1 MTASLATDSLFAPT
15 EISPETSNDKAPSA
29 EDGDVF
35 ANLLRRFQE
44 NDDRRQGLA
53 QAVAKEK
60 ARLQEQAISLIV
72 RRSVSTRMAALGPA
86 TAATG
91 ASETG
96 EAAPAASLAARLREA
111 LGWFSNKSGA
121 RDSFLQQLQ
130 SQSGSNILG
139 GVLDAIETLR
149 ASLSRAVE
157 SLRSMNGGASN
168 VTGVFSQVTS
178 FSLSVTSETTAASA
192 MDVNPAALPGLNANS
207 RVTVK
212 MQLQMMAIQRFSQT
226 TVAQAQEGGTSI
238 TLFNRQVDL
247 HAYLLF
253 MDPLVLDLNGDGVDL
268 RGLQED
274 GGVTFDLAGDG
285 TARRCGWVQGDDA
298 LLFIDR
304 DGDGL
309 CGDGK
314 ELFGDQE
321 GDANGFEKLRRYDS
335 DGNGVIDQNDVVY
348 AKLKTWN
355 DLNGDGVCDANEV
368 RGLREA
374 GVASI
379 NLGYAAVNEDNHGNR
394 VSERSFYT
402 ALDGAIHD
410 AVDAQFQCETA

>member
-1 MTASLATDSLFAPT
+1 MTASLATDSLFTPT
-15 EISPETSNDKAPSA
+15 EISPDTGNDNAPSA

-35 ANLLRRFQE
+35 ANLLRRFQD

-53 QAVAKEK
+53 KAVAKEK
-60 ARLQEQAISLIV
+60 ARLQEQAIALIV
-72 RRSVSTRMAALGPA
+72 RRSVSARMAAAGPA
-86 TAATG
+86 TAAARAG
-91 ASETG
+91 ATG
-96 EAAPAASLAARLREA
+96 ESDPAAALSARLREA
-111 LGWFSNKSGA
+111 LGWFSNQNGA
-121 RDSFLQQLQ
+121 RDSFLSQLQ
-130 SQSGSNILG
+130 RDSGSNLLG
-139 GVLDAIETLR
+139 GVLDAIENLR
-149 ASLSRAVE
+149 ASLARAVE
-157 SLRSMNGGASN
+157 SLRGQNPN
-168 VTGVFSQVTS
+168 VSGVFSQVTE
-178 FSLSVTSETTAASA
+178 FSMSVTSETTVAGA

-253 MDPLVLDLNGDGVDL
+253 MDPLVLDLNGDGVEL

-379 NLGYAAVNEDNHGNR
+379 SLGYAAVDETNHGNR

-410 AVDAQFQCETA
+410 AVDAQFQCATA

>member
-1 MTASLATDSLFAPT
+1 MTASLATDSLFTPT
-15 EISPETSNDKAPSA
+15 EIYPDTGNDNAPSA

-35 ANLLRRFQE
+35 ANLLRRFQD

-53 QAVAKEK
+53 KAVAKEK
-60 ARLQEQAISLIV
+60 ARLQEQAIALIV
-72 RRSVSTRMAALGPA
+72 RRSVSARMAASGPA
-86 TAATG
+86 TAAAG
-91 ASETG
+91 ADATG
-96 EAAPAASLAARLREA
+96 ESDPAAALSARLREA
-111 LGWFSNKSGA
+111 LGWFSNQNGA
-121 RDSFLQQLQ
+121 RDSFLSQLQ
-130 SQSGSNILG
+130 RDSGSNLLG
-139 GVLDAIETLR
+139 GVLDAIENLR
-149 ASLSRAVE
+149 ASLARAVE
-157 SLRSMNGGASN
+157 SLRGQNPN
-168 VTGVFSQVTS
+168 VSGVFSQVTE
-178 FSLSVTSETTAASA
+178 FSMSVTSETTAAGA

-253 MDPLVLDLNGDGVDL
+253 MDPLVLDLNGDGVEL

-374 GVASI
+374 GVGSI
-379 NLGYAAVNEDNHGNR
+379 SLGYAAVDETNHGNR